1 MEHDSQI
8 RIIDDAPY
16 AVLFLHG
23 ITGSPCHFSRVL
35 PLVDALPR
43 DWSYYNLLLPGHGGS
58 VSDFSRSTMKQ
69 WKRKVR
75 EVFLELADSHAQ
87 VVVVG
92 HSMGTLFALQLA
104 AEFPDKIP
112 LLFLIASPI
121 HPRVSPRGMMLCL
134 RAVAGAVRAD
144 RPDEMAIIQAGG
156 IRLTR
161 KLWMY
166 IPWARNMIAL
176 LWDARQTKKLLPM
189 VSTKAVIF
197 QSRRDEMVSPSS
209 AKILSRYPNVKLT
222 TLDDSTHFYYSADD
236 LAQILRAFSDECKW
250 VQNREVKTKSKER
263 NYEA

>member
-1 MEHDSQI
+1 MAHDSQI
-8 RIIDDAPY
+8 RIIDDAAC

-23 ITGSPCHFSRVL
+23 ITGSPRHFSHGL
-35 PLVDALPR
+35 PLVDALPGN
-43 DWSYYNLLLPGHGGS
+43 WSYYNLLLPGHGGG

-69 WKRKVR
+69 WKLKVR
-75 EVFLELADSHAQ
+75 EVFLELAGSHAQ
-87 VVVVG
+87 VIVVG

-121 HPRVSPRGMMLCL
+121 HPRVSPRGAMLCL
-134 RAVAGAVRAD
+134 RAVFGAARAD
-144 RPDEMAIIQAGG
+144 HPAEMAIIQAGG

-176 LWDARQTKKLLPM
+176 LLDARNTKRLLPK
-189 VSTKAVIF
+189 VSTRAVIF
-197 QSRRDEMVSPSS
+197 QSKRDEMVSPSS
-209 AKILSRYPNVKLT
+209 TKILSKYPNVKLT
-222 TLDDSTHFYYSADD
+222 TLDDSTHFYYSPDD
-236 LAQILRAFSDECKW
+236 LAQLQRAFSDECEW
-250 VQNREVKTKSKER
+250 VRNREVKTKSKER